1 MTHKKTPNSKETI
14 RKFNK
19 FRLWSLTAA
28 ESFDS
33 WRIIP
38 RIILIAYAALV
49 LNMYVWYKSIPTYVQ
64 EKCDAAVV
72 QIFIQNKSTIEDA
85 QKAACS
91 VQGLVGGPTP
101 AQTALVT
108 TIIGLSSL
116 VFGFYTGTGRKWDNG
131 LPPDVTGGMVIVD
144 QPQMPIQPPCAPLP
158 SAPPMPVGPAPICD
172 PNAPPVFNPNVA
184 PPGTVG

>member
-1 MTHKKTPNSKETI
+1 MDSMTHHVPQKTAQ
-14 RKFNK
+14 KFNK

-28 ESFDS
+28 ESLDA
-33 WRIIP
+33 WRVIP

-64 EKCDAAVV
+64 EHCDSAVI
-72 QIFIQNKSTIEDA
+72 QILVQNKATVEDA

-91 VQGLVGGPTP
+91 VQAVVGGPTP

-116 VFGFYTGTGRKWDNG
+116 IFGFYTNSGRKWENG
-131 LPPDVTGGMVIVD
+131 MPTDIIGTTTVIVD
-144 QPQMPIQPPCAPLP
+144 SPTP
-158 SAPPMPVGPAPICD
+158 APPT
-172 PNAPPVFNPNVA
+172 PPTA
-184 PPGTVG
+184 T

>member
-1 MTHKKTPNSKETI
+1 MDSMSHHVPQKTAQ
-14 RKFNK
+14 KFNK

-28 ESFDS
+28 ESLDA

-38 RIILIAYAALV
+38 RIILIAYAMLV

-64 EKCDAAVV
+64 EHCDPAVI
-72 QIFIQNKSTIEDA
+72 QILVQNKATVEDA

-91 VQGLVGGPTP
+91 VQAVVGGPTP

-116 VFGFYTGTGRKWDNG
+116 IFGFYTNSGRKWEA
-131 LPPDVTGGMVIVD
+131 GMPTDIIGTTVIVD
-144 QPQMPIQPPCAPLP
+144 STPPI
-158 SAPPMPVGPAPICD
+158 PAP
-172 PNAPPVFNPNVA
+172 APT
-184 PPGTVG
+184 PPTTT